1 MPSDM
6 KDDSCATGNDLE
18 RLKKDLGALRQAV
31 GLEPPFGREDIRAHL
46 AIAASGAVTLLW
58 ALLPTG
64 LPAQWG
70 IVPLIAV
77 VLGYVIWMRTR
88 YRNSSG
94 RSPTRRREYT
104 SGLVGMVV
112 VGALALVYRNWA
124 GALQIPPTVAG
135 GALLFVFGITMLV
148 PVLRDRNRLSDLGIA
163 VPLIAC
169 GLVIPLWS
177 VSPWV
182 VLGITFGVG
191 GLATAALMEHQLR
204 SVVED
209 HAAN

>member
-1 MPSDM
+1 MQSDIQ
-6 KDDSCATGNDLE
+6 DDSCATGSDLE
-18 RLKKDLGALRQAV
+18 RLKGDLGTLRQAV

-46 AIAASGAVTLLW
+46 AIAGGGAVTLLW
-58 ALLPTG
+58 ASLPTG

-77 VLGYVIWMRTR
+77 VIGYVIWMRTR
-88 YRNSSG
+88 YRKGTG
-94 RSPTRRREYT
+94 RSPMRRREYT
-104 SGLVGMVV
+104 SGIVGMVV

-124 GALQIPPTVAG
+124 GALQIPLTVAG
-135 GALLFVFGITMLV
+135 GALLFVFGVAMLM

-163 VPLIAC
+163 VPLMVC

-177 VSPWV
+177 NSPWV
-182 VLGITFGVG
+182 VLGVTFGVG

-204 SVVED
+204 SGVDD